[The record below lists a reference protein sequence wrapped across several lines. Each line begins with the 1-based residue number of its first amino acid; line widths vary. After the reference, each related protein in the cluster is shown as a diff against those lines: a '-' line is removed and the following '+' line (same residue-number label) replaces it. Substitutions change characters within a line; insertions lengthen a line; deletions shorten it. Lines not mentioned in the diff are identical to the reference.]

1 MTKLCLSVSACENIL
16 MEARAKHDT
25 SDKYPKI
32 TTDVHKIITR
42 DHLSSKKKLIEVLKP
57 VVNLIGRNAL

>member
-1 MTKLCLSVSACENIL
+1 MTKLCLSVSACDKIL
-16 MEARAKHDT
+16 MEARAKHNT

-42 DHLSSKKKLIEVLKP
+42 DHLSSKKKLI
-57 VVNLIGRNAL
+57 